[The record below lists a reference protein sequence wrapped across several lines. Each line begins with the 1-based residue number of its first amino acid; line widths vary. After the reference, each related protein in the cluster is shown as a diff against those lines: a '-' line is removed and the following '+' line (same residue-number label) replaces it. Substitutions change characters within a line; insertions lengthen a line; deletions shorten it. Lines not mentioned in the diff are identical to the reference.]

1 MIEYIDAEQEPD
13 VQISLA
19 NALLAHFPTEAIMS
33 VHDLVLGD
41 EDDLEPDERDLRYR
55 LLAVATVMGETF
67 PEYDDWYQAALEN
80 NWGWGD
86 YKPGRLADAFRRHL
100 VGQPYLGN
108 GKG

>member
-1 MIEYIDAEQEPD
+1 ML
-13 VQISLA
+13 VR
-19 NALLAHFPTEAIMS
+19 
-33 VHDLVLGD
+33 DLVLGD

-67 PEYDDWYQAALEN
+67 PEYDDWYQVALEN

-100 VGQPYLGN
+100 VGHPHSSN
-108 GKG
+108 GQG